1 MTFKKSNEKTHICIG
16 INNSI
21 SLLESNRFSIMSVD
35 IMEGSLAHKEKKII
49 GSKYFNHISILKK
62 TDFHNL
68 YPGKRTQGI
77 VVKFKGKLTLDSL
90 PRYDYPGDICI
101 LALDRIEDPQ
111 NLGQIIRTAECA
123 GIDGIVIPRHNST
136 TVTETVIQVSQ
147 GAFVNI
153 PIYEITNL
161 NQLFLKLKKNGFWI
175 IGIENSVDAKQWH
188 EINYRDKTVIVV
200 GSEGYG
206 IRKKILENCDFVSTI
221 PMQGKSSSLNVSA
234 TVSAILFERL
244 RQIQ

>member
-1 MTFKKSNEKTHICIG
+1 MAKEKVSSFICYGVNSAISI
-16 INNSI
+16 IN
-21 SLLESNRFSIMSVD
+21 SNRFNIRYID
-35 IMEGSLAHKEKKII
+35 IMKNGNAQKNKKLLNVIDDSIVTVLEKKDFLN
-49 GSKYFNHISILKK
+49 KYPVKK
-62 TDFHNL
+62 
-68 YPGKRTQGI
+68 TQGI
-77 VVKFKGKLTLDSL
+77 AVNFYGQTINSFFPDFSTKSN
-90 PRYDYPGDICI
+90 ICL

-111 NLGQIIRTAECA
+111 NFGQIIRTAECA
-123 GIDGIVIPRHNST
+123 GIDGILFSKHYSAPINN
-136 TVTETVIQVSQ
+136 TVLQVSQ